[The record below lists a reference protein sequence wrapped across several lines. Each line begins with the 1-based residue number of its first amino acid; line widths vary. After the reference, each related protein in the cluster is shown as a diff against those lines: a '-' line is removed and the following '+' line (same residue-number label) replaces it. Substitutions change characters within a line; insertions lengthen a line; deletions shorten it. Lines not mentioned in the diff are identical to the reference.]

1 MFIPGQR
8 WMSEA
13 EPDIG
18 LGTILEVEGRMVKVE
33 FSASGQTR
41 TYAKQTA
48 PLSRVNFSSGETI
61 EDQSGQ
67 FLIVEDVRE
76 ENGLLVYE
84 CLDSEESKIVI
95 PEQLLNDRLRLN
107 RPQDK
112 LLANRIDSDIW
123 FSLRYQ
129 TWQQSAKNWCSP
141 VFGLNGARVDLIPHQ
156 IYIAHEV
163 ASRQAPRVLLA
174 DEVGLGKTIEAGL
187 IMHRM
192 LLSERLKRVLIV
204 VPEALLYQW
213 LVEMLR
219 RFNLRFSIYDDERF
233 ANSDDDNPFHEEQRI
248 LCSLEFLTS
257 ASGIARK
264 ALEGEWD
271 MLVVDE
277 AHHLEWS
284 PEEASLSY
292 ELVEALAGVT
302 PSILLLTA
310 TPEQLGRAG
319 HFARLRLLDPQ
330 RFHDYTEFLKEEKKY
345 EPVAEIASQ
354 IINNSPLSEEDK
366 KLTTEMLGK
375 IDLDNSEELINRL
388 LDRHGTGRVLM
399 RNTRLAIKG
408 FPGRE
413 VFGYKL
419 SMPDD
424 YKKFVDAITPEENLP
439 RKWIKV
445 DPRVNWLI
453 NKLRDLAPE
462 KVLIIC
468 AHANTVMKLKEYL
481 LEKEAIHV
489 AMFHEKMEIVDRDRA
504 AVFFA
509 DTEEGSQ
516 ALICSEIGSEG
527 RNFQFAHHLILFDLP
542 NVPDLLEQRIGRLDR
557 IGQKEIIK
565 IHVPYIENM
574 ASEVLFHWYHDA
586 LDAFNAT
593 CPAASAVYSKL
604 KGDLDKI
611 LLKPEKNE
619 SFINEAKRLT
629 LKINKELEKGRDR
642 LLELHSHRPEVSKIL
657 VKNIAEYDSERDLK
671 TFMRKFWDAYGV
683 KHGMGRGVSDVV
695 KPGSHMRHDH
705 FPGLPF
711 DGVTVTWNREDALV
725 HEDREFL
732 TWEHPMVRGAMEMLT
747 SAELGAAAITV
758 CSNKEYKTGTL
769 FLELLYIAECV
780 APSALEAERYLP
792 PTCER
797 LLLDIR
803 GENFSDSIAHEQL
816 KGLDLNQNKPLAET
830 IIKSQSKKIKILF
843 ELGEKLADKSLRDI
857 VKQGLSRMHKE
868 LDLEKIRLESLSKI
882 NPNVREDEIEQV
894 IARKELLEIHLND
907 TRMRLDA
914 GRIIVMR

>member
-1 MFIPGQR
+1 
-8 WMSEA
+8 MSEA

-33 FSASGQTR
+33 FAASGQTR

-48 PLSRVNFSSGETI
+48 PLSRVNFSTGETI

-67 FLIVEDVRE
+67 FLIVDEVRE
-76 ENGLLVYE
+76 ENGLLIYE
-84 CLDSEESKIVI
+84 CIDSKESKIVL

-112 LLANRIDSDIW
+112 LLANRIDSDTW
-123 FSLRYQ
+123 FSLRYK
-129 TWQQSAKNWCSP
+129 TWKQSAKNWCSP

-219 RFNLRFSIYDDERF
+219 RFNLKFSVFDDERF
-233 ANSDDDNPFHEEQRI
+233 ANSDDENPFHGEQRI
-248 LCSLEFLTS
+248 LCSLEFLTG
-257 ASGIARK
+257 ASEIARK
-264 ALEGEWD
+264 ALDGEWD
-271 MLVVDE
+271 LLVVDE
-277 AHHLEWS
+277 AHHLEWA

-292 ELVEALAGVT
+292 ELIEALAGVT
-302 PSILLLTA
+302 PGVLLLTA

-330 RFHDYTEFLKEEKKY
+330 RFHDYSEFLKEEKKY
-345 EPVAEIASQ
+345 EPVANLATK
-354 IINNSPLSEEDK
+354 IIENSDLTVKDR
-366 KLTTEMLGK
+366 KLISEMLGEIQ
-375 IDLDNSEELINRL
+375 IDNTEELINRL

-399 RNTRLAIKG
+399 RNTRMAIKG

-413 VFGYKL
+413 VFSYSL
-419 SMPDD
+419 PMPKE
-424 YKKFVDAITPEENLP
+424 YKKFVNAITPEENLP
-439 RKWIKV
+439 RKWINI
-445 DPRVNWLI
+445 DPRVQWLI
-453 NKLRDLAPE
+453 NKLKELAPE

-468 AHANTVMKLKEYL
+468 AHANTVKKLKEHL

-489 AMFHEKMEIVDRDRA
+489 AMFHEKREIVDRDRA

-542 NVPDLLEQRIGRLDR
+542 KVPDLLEQRIGRLDR
-557 IGQKEIIK
+557 IGQKNIIK
-565 IHVPYIENM
+565 IHVPYIEGT
-574 ASEVLFHWYHDA
+574 ASEVLFYWYHEA
-586 LDAFNAT
+586 LDAFNST
-593 CPAASAVYSKL
+593 CPAASEIYTKL
-604 KGDLDKI
+604 KKE
-611 LLKPEKNE
+611 LKKRIENPSKDP
-619 SFINEAKRLT
+619 SFIKNAKTLT
-629 LKINKELEKGRDR
+629 LKVNQELEKGRDR
-642 LLELHSHRPEVSKIL
+642 LLELHSHRPDVSKGL
-657 VKNIAEYDSERDLK
+657 VDNIYKHDSEKDLK
-671 TFMRKFWDAYGV
+671 KFMRKFWDAYGV
-683 KHGMGRGVSDVV
+683 KHGMGRGVSDIV

-711 DGVTVTWNREDALV
+711 DGVTVTWTRDDALV

-758 CSNKEYKTGTL
+758 CTDNQYKTGTL

-797 LLLDIR
+797 ILLDVK
-803 GENFSDSIAHEQL
+803 GENCADHISHDQL
-816 KGLDLNQNKPLAET
+816 IGLDLYQNKPLAET

-843 ELGEKLADKSLRDI
+843 ALGEQLADKSLEAI
-857 VKQGLSRMHKE
+857 INQGMVRMNEE
-868 LDLEKIRLESLSKI
+868 LDSEKIRLESLSKI
-882 NPNVREDEIEQV
+882 NPNVREDEIEQL
-894 IARKELLEIHLND
+894 IARKELLEIHLKD

-914 GRIIVMR
+914 SRVIIMR